1 MEKNG
6 CLKFIALGVN
16 MKRKMSEVFKLLYEN
31 QVKRDNYLD
40 SVPLELREAIAF
52 NNYGHLL
59 QDDLDTLIES
69 FFDKFEWD
77 VKWFL
82 YDWKPGFKVENQEI
96 WNIDQY
102 IEYLKETDG
111 FE

>member
-1 MEKNG
+1 M
-6 CLKFIALGVN
+6 I
-16 MKRKMSEVFKLLYEN
+16 YEN
-31 QVKRDNYLD
+31 KVQRDNYLD
-40 SVPLELREAIAF
+40 SVPLDIREAITF
-52 NNYGHLL
+52 NQYSYFLD
-59 QDDLDTLIES
+59 QDLDTLIES

-82 YDWKPGFKVENQEI
+82 YDWQPGFKAGDQEI

-102 IEYLKETDG
+102 IEYLKETEG